1 MKNMEHENKM
11 VVRVIKDPRIV
22 SKRDTRHEGSKEPQI
37 VNEISI
43 NYIMSKVIWNR
54 NINDVDKFVYI
65 QHSTCYY
72 A

>member
-1 MKNMEHENKM
+1 MKILEHENDGCSRYK
-11 VVRVIKDPRIV
+11 RPHDSLIKRH
-22 SKRDTRHEGSKEPQI
+22 KHEGSKEPEI
-37 VNEISI
+37 ANEISI

-65 QHSTCYY
+65 QYSACYY